1 MLPIQFIFLLI
12 IVSLPSQFAQA
23 AKDAGGTMPSVNF
36 VSVPLAFASLWLT
49 QLALVAW
56 VLWRTRKAIRLLHE
70 PTASATPIALLTDR
84 IFARARWLTCLITA
98 AHLFSTPIP
107 KTAFGW
113 FAGTHI
119 LKYLLLPEFLFL
131 APAVLAWL
139 AIWTASYR
147 VESAIRERSM
157 PFNLA
162 RGQRVHE
169 MPSLGQYVV
178 MQMRHSF
185 YPILFLLFQGFVTAL
200 AALITRFTPS
210 DPKGNLA
217 QSIATIAT
225 VIPLFLMLPFLLTR
239 MWSTEPLGGALRQ
252 RLDRVAEL
260 YGLRFRNI
268 RLWRSHNMLI
278 NAAIVGWIPRARYF
292 LMSDAL
298 VESFSDQ
305 QLESVFAHEVGH
317 GVHRHLHWLILSFA
331 GVLAL
336 AGGLAGLA
344 IALLPLNPAQGDVVA
359 IVLSAVLSCG
369 LVAGAIALISPRFEH
384 QADWFACRHM
394 ALMLRESSAPQTAAA
409 PPDEPPPAALR
420 QPLTAAPT
428 PAENITVE
436 QYVAGAYPHTHTAAS
451 QAAPPSPAKYQET
464 GTPPVELAG
473 AEVFVSALEAII
485 ATSHRD
491 RTRRGWFHPSVAN
504 RVALVRDLAVNP
516 MAEARFNRT
525 MRRTRLGILGL
536 AVLGMGAL
544 IALASLPT
552 PPGAPAA
559 PAHAQG

>member
-1 MLPIQFIFLLI
+1 VLPIQFIFLLI

-98 AHLFSTPIP
+98 AHLFSTSIP

-131 APAVLAWL
+131 TPAVLAWL

-217 QSIATIAT
+217 QSIATITT
-225 VIPLFLMLPFLLTR
+225 VIPLFVMLPFLLTR
-239 MWSTEPLGGALRQ
+239 MWSTAPLGGALRQ
-252 RLDRVAEL
+252 RLDRVAAMVRGE
-260 YGLRFRNI
+260 
-268 RLWRSHNMLI
+268 
-278 NAAIVGWIPRARYF
+278 AAEG
-292 LMSDAL
+292 
-298 VESFSDQ
+298 
-305 QLESVFAHEVGH
+305 
-317 GVHRHLHWLILSFA
+317 
-331 GVLAL
+331 
-336 AGGLAGLA
+336 
-344 IALLPLNPAQGDVVA
+344 
-359 IVLSAVLSCG
+359 
-369 LVAGAIALISPRFEH
+369 
-384 QADWFACRHM
+384 
-394 ALMLRESSAPQTAAA
+394 
-409 PPDEPPPAALR
+409 
-420 QPLTAAPT
+420 
-428 PAENITVE
+428 
-436 QYVAGAYPHTHTAAS
+436 
-451 QAAPPSPAKYQET
+451 
-464 GTPPVELAG
+464 
-473 AEVFVSALEAII
+473 
-485 ATSHRD
+485 
-491 RTRRGWFHPSVAN
+491 
-504 RVALVRDLAVNP
+504 
-516 MAEARFNRT
+516 
-525 MRRTRLGILGL
+525 
-536 AVLGMGAL
+536 
-544 IALASLPT
+544 
-552 PPGAPAA
+552 
-559 PAHAQG
+559 